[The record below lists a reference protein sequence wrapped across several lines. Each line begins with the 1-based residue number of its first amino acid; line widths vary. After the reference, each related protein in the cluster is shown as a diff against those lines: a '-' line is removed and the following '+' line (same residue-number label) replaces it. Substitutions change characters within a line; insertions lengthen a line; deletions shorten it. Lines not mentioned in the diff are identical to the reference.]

1 MRWTMTTLA
10 GTEAAQLS
18 HHYLSPEQVAELLPG
33 VTKNTLAMW
42 RYERKGPNY
51 YKLGRKVVYA
61 LDELEAWI
69 VASAGGRERGDG

>member
-1 MRWTMTTLA
+1 MTTLA

-33 VTKNTLAMW
+33 VTKGTLAMW
-42 RYERKGPNY
+42 RYEHKGPRY

-61 LDELEAWI
+61 LDEVEERIAGSG
-69 VASAGGRERGDG
+69 VETPQASHGQ